1 MASNETL
8 IEMASYLY
16 DGGWR
21 AGDLK
26 ALKKEYGLNE
36 YTATT
41 ICAHLASFEN
51 GSY

>member
-1 MASNETL
+1 MANNETL

-21 AGDLK
+21 MGDLK
-26 ALKKEYGLNE
+26 ALKCEYGLDD
-36 YTATT
+36 YSATI
-41 ICAHLASFEN
+41 ICGYLASYEN